1 LNHLTA
7 EDAAAAPDVALGEFL
22 VDSVL
27 ANILFDTGAQFLYLS
42 TKFVKKGRYQLSLD
56 QGLS

>member
-7 EDAAAAPDVALGEFL
+7 EDAASAPDVALGEFL

-27 ANILFDTGAQFLYLS
+27 ATVLFDTGA
-42 TKFVKKGRYQLSLD
+42 
-56 QGLS
+56 